1 MNNMY
6 EFHRNKHFLC
16 SIPMAL
22 SLVLAISN
30 TSVAFSN
37 PISNRFEVVQNN
49 HQISGRIVDS
59 TGEPLIGVNILEK
72 GTSNGTITD
81 FDGKF
86 TLNVSP
92 NSTLVISYIGYK
104 EQEIKVTNQTSFNI
118 TLHEDTET
126 LDEVVVIGYGAVKK
140 ADLAGSV
147 SVMDNKAFRDQPIT
161 QASDALQGRMSGV
174 NVVSD
179 GIPGGSVKIRVR
191 GSNSINKSNDPL
203 YVVDGIVRESGL
215 EGINPED
222 IQSMQVLKDASSTA
236 IYGSRGANGVVII
249 TTKSGVKGQS
259 SITFDATVGIS
270 NATRLPKMMDTKSY
284 AQALVD
290 YAGVNQ
296 VEVQDYLNGTNPGID
311 WTDVMFRTGVTQ
323 NYKLVLSKG
332 KEDIQTYISANYM
345 KNDGILEKSSYE
357 RYSAKANVKAS
368 IKKWLDVTL
377 DINAS
382 RGISTGIGG
391 LEMSGYNPLWIAF
404 NSSPTMTMKDEN
416 GNYNNDPYC
425 TIQENAYGS
434 LAGGDNERRKDVL
447 NGRIDLKFNIA
458 KGLTFTSTNGLD
470 YYNFTTYGFSPK
482 ATGIDHNNNSM
493 SNANTQRMMLQT
505 SNNLTYINTWNDKH
519 NLTATVVWE
528 ATKSETRYMDITGQN
543 VQVESV
549 GWWNIQN
556 ASKRDASNSYSAW
569 ALLSGVGRVMYNFD
583 NRYLLTGTFRAD
595 GSSRFSKNKWGYF
608 PSIAAAWTVSN
619 EP

>member
-1 MNNMY
+1 M
-6 EFHRNKHFLC
+6 
-16 SIPMAL
+16 
-22 SLVLAISN
+22 
-30 TSVAFSN
+30 
-37 PISNRFEVVQNN
+37 
-49 HQISGRIVDS
+49 
-59 TGEPLIGVNILEK
+59 
-72 GTSNGTITD
+72 
-81 FDGKF
+81 
-86 TLNVSP
+86 
-92 NSTLVISYIGYK
+92 
-104 EQEIKVTNQTSFNI
+104 
-118 TLHEDTET
+118 
-126 LDEVVVIGYGAVKK
+126 VIGYGAVKK

-191 GSNSINKSNDPL
+191 GTNSINKSNDPL

-259 SITFDATVGIS
+259 SITFDATVGVS

-284 AQALVD
+284 AQALID

-332 KEDIQTYISANYM
+332 KEDMQTYISANYM

-382 RGISTGIGG
+382 RGISTGIEG

-425 TIQENAYGS
+425 TIQENAYGL

-470 YYNFTTYGFSPK
+470 YYNYTTYGFSPK

-528 ATKSETRYMDITGQN
+528 ATKSETRDMGITGQN
-543 VQVESV
+543 IQVESV
-549 GWWNIQN
+549 GWWNVQN
-556 ASKRDASNSYSAW
+556 ASKRDASNNYSAW

-583 NRYLLTGTFRAD
+583 NKYLLTGTFRAD

-619 EP
+619 EKE

>member
-1 MNNMY
+1 M
-6 EFHRNKHFLC
+6 
-16 SIPMAL
+16 
-22 SLVLAISN
+22 
-30 TSVAFSN
+30 
-37 PISNRFEVVQNN
+37 
-49 HQISGRIVDS
+49 
-59 TGEPLIGVNILEK
+59 
-72 GTSNGTITD
+72 
-81 FDGKF
+81 
-86 TLNVSP
+86 
-92 NSTLVISYIGYK
+92 
-104 EQEIKVTNQTSFNI
+104 
-118 TLHEDTET
+118 
-126 LDEVVVIGYGAVKK
+126 VIGYGAVKK

-191 GSNSINKSNDPL
+191 GTNSINKSNDPL

-259 SITFDATVGIS
+259 SITFDATVGVS

-284 AQALVD
+284 AQALID

-332 KEDIQTYISANYM
+332 KEDMQTYISANYM

-382 RGISTGIGG
+382 RGISTGIEG

-425 TIQENAYGS
+425 TIQENAYGL

-470 YYNFTTYGFSPK
+470 YYNYTTYGFSPK

-528 ATKSETRYMDITGQN
+528 ATKSETRDMGITGQN
-543 VQVESV
+543 IQVESV
-549 GWWNIQN
+549 GWWNVQN
-556 ASKRDASNSYSAW
+556 ASKRDASNNYSAW

-583 NRYLLTGTFRAD
+583 NKYLLTGTFRAD

-619 EP
+619 EKFMANAQDVISNLKVRASYGVIGNQDIDPYSTLGLLSTTSTYFGTNIGTTGYWANTLATPDIKWEKTKQFDFGIDLSFLHGKIDLSLDTRVRDKDCVKNRVKRAKIVRFTLC

>member
-1 MNNMY
+1 MNYMY
-6 EFHRNKHFLC
+6 ESPRNRNLLC
-16 SIPMAL
+16 SIPIAL
-22 SLVLAISN
+22 SLVLAIGNASAVYSN
-30 TSVAFSN
+30 SL
-37 PISNRFEVVQNN
+37 SNRVEIMQNN
-49 HQISGRIVDS
+49 HQISGRITDS
-59 TGEPLIGVNILEK
+59 AGEPLIGVNISEK

-86 TLNVSP
+86 TLNISP
-92 NSTLVISYIGYK
+92 NSVLVVSYIGYK
-104 EQEIKVTNQTSFNI
+104 QQEIKVNNQTSFNI

-191 GSNSINKSNDPL
+191 GTNSINKSNDPL

-259 SITFDATVGIS
+259 SITFDATVGVS

-284 AQALVD
+284 AQALID

-332 KEDIQTYISANYM
+332 KEDMQTYISANYM

-382 RGISTGIGG
+382 RGISTGIEG

-416 GNYNNDPYC
+416 GNYGEFYQFNLSSCIRQQNSL
-425 TIQENAYGS
+425 TAQFVSFS
-434 LAGGDNERRKDVL
+434 LANL
-447 NGRIDLKFNIA
+447 ANI
-458 KGLTFTSTNGLD
+458 FYPPNF
-470 YYNFTTYGFSPK
+470 YN
-482 ATGIDHNNNSM
+482 N
-493 SNANTQRMMLQT
+493 
-505 SNNLTYINTWNDKH
+505 
-519 NLTATVVWE
+519 
-528 ATKSETRYMDITGQN
+528 
-543 VQVESV
+543 
-549 GWWNIQN
+549 
-556 ASKRDASNSYSAW
+556 
-569 ALLSGVGRVMYNFD
+569 
-583 NRYLLTGTFRAD
+583 
-595 GSSRFSKNKWGYF
+595 
-608 PSIAAAWTVSN
+608 
-619 EP
+619 